1 MGKKKKRAERK
12 LCEVACVDGGLC
24 LFDSH
29 HFRTEQKRSLCSTN
43 AKTSQVKKEDFS
55 LVWN

>member
-1 MGKKKKRAERK
+1 MGKKKKRTEMK
-12 LCEVACVDGGLC
+12 LCEVTCVDGGVC

-43 AKTSQVKKEDFS
+43 AKT
-55 LVWN
+55 